1 MQPHVCKYIHL
12 PAIYLLDTNG
22 QLNYLSPREINSS
35 VIFINSLHL
44 YVLNIYLK
52 KIIYNAKYALHG
64 IREHPAKGS
73 PVNPG

>member
-1 MQPHVCKYIHL
+1 MYLIC
-12 PAIYLLDTNG
+12 IYL
-22 QLNYLSPREINSS
+22 Q
-35 VIFINSLHL
+35 
-44 YVLNIYLK
+44 